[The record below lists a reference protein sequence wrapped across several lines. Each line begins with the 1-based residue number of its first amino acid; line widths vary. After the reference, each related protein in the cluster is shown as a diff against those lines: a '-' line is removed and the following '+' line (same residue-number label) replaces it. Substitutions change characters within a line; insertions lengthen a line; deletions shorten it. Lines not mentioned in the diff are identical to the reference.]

1 MEERIKYLFRQYLEN
16 TCSRKEFEEFFSL
29 IREAAH
35 NAEVRE
41 LIRKAYEETGKNP
54 SSLTYVDEG
63 GNLVLTE
70 PDWMATTLPEQE
82 HKPRRRRQFIS
93 IAAACILIMVGIF
106 WITER
111 LGQNS
116 EGSHHSYTKKS
127 TQRSEYKYLLLP
139 DSTQVWLNAA
149 STLEYPKYTSNNKR
163 EVFLIGEAYFDV
175 KHSDKTPF
183 VIHTGVVTTVVMGTA
198 FNIKAYPDRE
208 TFIISVSRGKVRVE
222 HNNKPVAFLTE
233 GQQVRVS
240 AADSMTVM
248 EKKTAI
254 SEPTSWQQGNLVYD
268 DEQLGNV
275 LSDLERIYDVKI
287 KVHTDSLRQVNI
299 STSFKREIG
308 IEQALMVL
316 CKLTDTELK
325 LQNGSF
331 VIQ

>member
-29 IREAAH
+29 IREAPH
-35 NAEVRE
+35 NAEIRE
-41 LIRKAYEETGKNP
+41 LIKKAYDEMGKNP

-70 PDWMATTLPEQE
+70 PEWLAAALPEQ
-82 HKPRRRRQFIS
+82 KPRRKRQFVS

-116 EGSHHSYTKKS
+116 ADNSSHRAYTKKS

-149 STLEYPKYTSNNKR
+149 SSLEYPKYSRYSKR
-163 EVFLIGEAYFDV
+163 EVFLVGEAYFDV
-175 KHSDKTPF
+175 KHSDKNPF
-183 VIHTGVVTTVVMGTA
+183 VIHTGVVKTVVMGTA
-198 FNIKAYPDRE
+198 FNIKAYPDRDNY
-208 TFIISVSRGKVRVE
+208 IISVSRGKVRVE
-222 HNNKPVAFLTE
+222 HNDKLVTFLTE
-233 GQQVRVS
+233 GEQVKVS

-248 EKKTAI
+248 EKKTAV
-254 SEPTSWQQGNLVYD
+254 SEPTAWQQGNLVYD
-268 DEQLGNV
+268 DEMLGDV
-275 LSDLERIYDVKI
+275 LSDLERIYDVRI
-287 KVHTDSLRQVNI
+287 KVNTDSLLQVSV

-308 IEQALMVL
+308 IEQALLIL

-325 LQNGSF
+325 LRNGAF